1 MDSKNL
7 EINPFN
13 LSFKQFLEVA
23 REKSGLSQEEFLK
36 NKIMLPITDLKTY
49 NILKNYKN
57 LSFVLEKRTNE
68 ELKEQTYLKELNK
81 IDPNLVQVET
91 ELNEYY
97 AKTNIIQY
105 YVNKLDAPIELI
117 LKFPNNSKVQFSKFT
132 LEMNNKTV
140 ISKVIEKEKAKE
152 KYSDAIASGNVG
164 ALSSE
169 EDNFIKVNIGNIQS
183 KNIAKLTSEFI
194 QFINTEE

>member
-68 ELKEQTYLKELNK
+68 ELKDQTYLKELKDINK
-81 IDPNLVQVET
+81 KI
-91 ELNEYY
+91 
-97 AKTNIIQY
+97 AII
-105 YVNKLDAPIELI
+105 LRRI
-117 LKFPNNSKVQFSKFT
+117 
-132 LEMNNKTV
+132 
-140 ISKVIEKEKAKE
+140 
-152 KYSDAIASGNVG
+152 
-164 ALSSE
+164 
-169 EDNFIKVNIGNIQS
+169 
-183 KNIAKLTSEFI
+183 
-194 QFINTEE
+194 